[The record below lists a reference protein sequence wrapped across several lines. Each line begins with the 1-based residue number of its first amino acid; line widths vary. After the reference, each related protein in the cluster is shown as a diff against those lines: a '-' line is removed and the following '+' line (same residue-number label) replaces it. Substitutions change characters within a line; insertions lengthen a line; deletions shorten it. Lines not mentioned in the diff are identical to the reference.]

1 MSRSAIDTQQHTSVL
16 TEALGGGSHTAV
28 MPASFIS
35 WALLASTVYHAGSLR
50 CEHSQLKPC
59 IIQADS
65 LSVLKARSM
74 CNHSTSL
81 QAAQGQESQTSEV
94 FL

>member
-1 MSRSAIDTQQHTSVL
+1 ML

-35 WALLASTVYHAGSLR
+35 WALLASTLYHAGSLR

-59 IIQADS
+59 RAEHS
-65 LSVLKARSM
+65 LVSYV
-74 CNHSTSL
+74 HSY
-81 QAAQGQESQTSEV
+81 
-94 FL
+94 